1 MKLMPGIKIRIFTA
15 LAAAAALALSGYGCG
30 ETEDAGRVMHI
41 SAGGR
46 VKTMDPA
53 LSADLASRNI
63 VAAFYDTL
71 LQYDYTAR
79 PYKLIPSML
88 ESMPVISADLK
99 TFTFKLRADLLF
111 QDDACFKDCA
121 KDRKVTAHDVV
132 FSFLRIA
139 DARLYSPVFWMF
151 RGKIKGIDD
160 FREASSLLKPGDY
173 SLYEKGIPGLRV
185 IDDRTFVIQLNDP
198 DPRFLFSLA
207 IPYASIV
214 SSQAVKFYG
223 EAIAG
228 HPVGSGPFR
237 LDKWIRDYR
246 ITLSRNPE
254 YRQEFFSSAESPA
267 DRTRPMPLLDKIVCY
282 QIKQPISAWLMFLQG
297 GLDMSALDKDNLD
310 AVIGEDRRLVP
321 ALAKRDI
328 KLLPVPSFEIRYV
341 GFNFTDPLLA
351 ENLNLRKAI
360 SLAYDTNARVKHFNY
375 QLMPAQGPVP
385 PGVDGYDPD
394 FKNPYCTYNLE
405 KAKELLRLA
414 GYPDGIDPK
423 TGEPLTLTFD
433 LAGNTAVYRQLAELM
448 ERDMKQ
454 IGIRITPALNS
465 QPRFFQKLR
474 QGKFQLFLLSW
485 VGDYPDAE
493 NFLQLF
499 YGGNA
504 GSCNRV
510 FFRDAVFDGMF
521 EKIIPMPESP
531 ERTALYEKMIEYVAG
546 QCPWIIESIPMT
558 FQLNHSWLENYQP
571 HDFAFNQWKY
581 LAIDTAKRINM
592 KKSFRPIE
600 LKDLRQ

>member
-1 MKLMPGIKIRIFTA
+1 MKLADGIKIRIFAA
-15 LAAAAALALSGYGCG
+15 LAAAVVLALSGSGCS
-30 ETEDAGRVMHI
+30 EDEDAGRVMHL

-53 LSADLASRNI
+53 LAADLASRNI

-79 PYKLIPSML
+79 PYKLTPSML
-88 ESMPVISADLK
+88 ESMPLVSSDLR
-99 TFTFKLRADLLF
+99 TFTFKLRSDLLF
-111 QDDACFKDCA
+111 QDDACFKDGVKC
-121 KDRKVTAHDVV
+121 RRVTAHDVI

-160 FREASSLLKPGDY
+160 FREATSLLKPGDY

-207 IPYASIV
+207 IPYSSIV
-214 SSQAVKFYG
+214 SGQAVKFYG

-246 ITLSRNPE
+246 ITLSRNPD
-254 YRQEFFSSAESPA
+254 YRTELFLRAESPA
-267 DRTRPMPLLDKIVCY
+267 DRTRTLPLLDKIVCY

-310 AVIGEDRRLVP
+310 AVIGEDRQLVP

-360 SLAYDTNARVKHFNY
+360 SLAYDTKARVKHFNY
-375 QLMPAQGPVP
+375 QLLPAQGPVP
-385 PGVDGYDPD
+385 PGVDGYDSD
-394 FKNPYCTYNLE
+394 FKNTYCSYDLE
-405 KAKELLRLA
+405 KAKELMRLA
-414 GYPDGIDPK
+414 GYPGGIDPK

-433 LAGNTAVYRQLAELM
+433 LSGNTAVYRQLAELM

-454 IGIRITPALNS
+454 IGIRITPSLNS

-499 YGGNA
+499 YGKNA

-510 FFRDAVFDGMF
+510 FFRDPVFDSMF
-521 EKIIPMPESP
+521 EKIIPMPESA
-531 ERTALYEKMIEYVAG
+531 ERTVLYKKMIEYVAG
-546 QCPWIIESIPMT
+546 QCPWIFESIPMT

-581 LAIDTAKRINM
+581 LSIDTAKRTEM

>member
-1 MKLMPGIKIRIFTA
+1 MRIWDSICYKIFMPLVAVIILT
-15 LAAAAALALSGYGCG
+15 LSGCG
-30 ETEDAGRVMHI
+30 ETVDVDGRVMHI
-41 SAGGR
+41 SSGGR
-46 VKTMDPA
+46 VKTLDPA
-53 LSADLASRNI
+53 LAADLASRNI

-79 PYKLIPSML
+79 PYKLAPSML
-88 ESMPVISADLK
+88 ETMPVISGDMK
-99 TFTFKLRADLLF
+99 TFTFKLRSDLHF
-111 QDDACFKDCA
+111 KDDACFKDA
-121 KDRKVTAHDVV
+121 VSARRVTAHDVI

-139 DARLYSPVFWMF
+139 DGRLHSPVYWMF
-151 RGKIKGIDD
+151 RGKIKGIDA
-160 FREASSLLKPGDY
+160 FREATSLLKSDDY
-173 SLYEKGIPGLRV
+173 SLYGQGIAGLRIV
-185 IDDRTFVIQLNDP
+185 DDQTFIIQLNDP

-207 IPYASIV
+207 IPYSSIV
-214 SSQAVKFYG
+214 SRQAVKFYG

-237 LDKWIRDYR
+237 LEQWIRDYR

-254 YRQEFFSSAESPA
+254 YRTEFYPLAETPA
-267 DRTRPMPLLDKIVCY
+267 DRKRPLPLLDKIVCY
-282 QIKQPISAWLMFLQG
+282 QVKQPISAWLMFLQG

-310 AVIGEDRRLVP
+310 AVIGEDRQLVP

-341 GFNFTDPLLA
+341 GFNFSDPLLA

-360 SLAYDTNARVKHFNY
+360 SLAYNTNERIKHFNY
-375 QLMPAQGPVP
+375 QLVQAQGPVP
-385 PGVDGYDPD
+385 PGVDGYDQS
-394 FKNPYCTYNLE
+394 FKNPYCNYDLQ
-405 KAKELLRLA
+405 KAKELMRLA
-414 GYPDGIDPK
+414 GYPGGIDPK

-433 LAGNTAVYRQLAELM
+433 LGGNTAIYRQLAELM

-485 VGDYPDAE
+485 IGDYPDAE

-499 YGGNA
+499 YGKNA

-510 FFRDAVFDGMF
+510 FFRDAVFDHMF
-521 EKIIPMPESP
+521 EKIIPMPESA
-531 ERTALYEKMIEYVAG
+531 ERTAIYKNMVEYVTA
-546 QCPWIIESIPMT
+546 QCPWIFESIPIT
-558 FQLNHSWLENYQP
+558 FQLNHCWLENYQS

-581 LAIDTAKRINM
+581 LSINNIKRSNI
-592 KKSFRPIE
+592 KKTFHPIE

>member
-1 MKLMPGIKIRIFTA
+1 MNKIVKIRIFTA
-15 LAAAAALALSGYGCG
+15 LAAAVILALAGYGCG

-53 LSADLASRNI
+53 LAADLASRNI

-88 ESMPVISADLK
+88 ESMPVISSDLK

-111 QDDACFKDCA
+111 QDDACFRDGA
-121 KDRKVTAHDVV
+121 KDRRVTARDVV

-151 RGKIKGIDD
+151 RGKIQGIDD
-160 FREASSLLKPGDY
+160 FREATSLLKPGDY
-173 SLYEKGIPGLRV
+173 SLYEKGIPGLLV

-207 IPYASIV
+207 IPYSSIV
-214 SSQAVKFYG
+214 SSQAVKFHG

-228 HPVGSGPFR
+228 NPVGSGPFR

-254 YRQEFFSSAESPA
+254 YRKELFPRAESPA
-267 DRTRPMPLLDKIVCY
+267 DRTRPLPLLDKIVCY

-310 AVIGEDRRLVP
+310 AVIGEDQQLVP
-321 ALAKRDI
+321 ALAKRSI

-341 GFNFTDPLLA
+341 GFNFSDPLLA
-351 ENLNLRKAI
+351 ENLNLRKAV

-385 PGVDGYDPD
+385 PGVDGYDQD
-394 FKNPYCTYNLE
+394 FKNPYCTYDLE

-414 GYPDGIDPK
+414 GYPGGIDPK

-499 YGGNA
+499 YGKNA

-531 ERTALYEKMIEYVAG
+531 ERTALYKKMIEYVTG

-558 FQLNHSWLENYQP
+558 FQLNHRWLENYQP

-581 LAIDTAKRINM
+581 LAIDTAKRTEM